1 MAKTQFPIDGK
12 LGKQYKV
19 TSEYG
24 WRIHPVEKTKKHHNG
39 VDLWGPAETIYIEAF
54 HDGKVILLDHQRP
67 RTQMVLSVASD
78 ITL

>member
-24 WRIHPVEKTKKHHNG
+24 WRIHPVEKQKNTTT
-39 VDLWGPAETIYIEAF
+39 E
-54 HDGKVILLDHQRP
+54 
-67 RTQMVLSVASD
+67 
-78 ITL
+78 